1 MIRSYCVFAL
11 IRRQKY
17 NIPANFRKRR
27 VTKQVFY
34 LLTKNQTTLQL
45 FITQKYNAMKNNALI
60 YLALLVAGIY
70 ACKPATPSAPASGI
84 TGYEV
89 VVVESPWNA
98 DILKQV
104 RANCPEGK
112 RALGAGWSALDSTS
126 AILEGIVTYSE
137 PAYDGRHW
145 LVNARNTSTFSPRWK
160 LRVRCVCA
168 NATE

>member
-1 MIRSYCVFAL
+1 
-11 IRRQKY
+11 
-17 NIPANFRKRR
+17 
-27 VTKQVFY
+27 
-34 LLTKNQTTLQL
+34 
-45 FITQKYNAMKNNALI
+45 MKNNAFFFSILF
-60 YLALLVAGIY
+60 LAGMY
-70 ACKPATPSAPASGI
+70 ACDPSAPSASASSI

-89 VVVESPWNA
+89 VVAESPWNA
-98 DILKQV
+98 DVLKQV

-126 AILEGIVTYSE
+126 AILDGIVTYSE